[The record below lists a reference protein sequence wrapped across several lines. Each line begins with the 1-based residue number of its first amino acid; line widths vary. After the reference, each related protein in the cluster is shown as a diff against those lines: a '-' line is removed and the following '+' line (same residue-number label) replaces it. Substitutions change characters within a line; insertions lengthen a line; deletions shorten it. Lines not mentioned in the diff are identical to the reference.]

1 MHVYAHIDIEWSAAP
16 ALIYATLA
24 ARQGWLLGAGIA
36 DRWLWADQTW
46 QITPNH
52 SSQRLHWHAQ
62 TSVQPNLKADLVL
75 ELLDSVSSTHV
86 RATLHVEWPKTAFK
100 LWRYWQRRRWLHNE
114 LTNVLQHWREAWSTQ
129 TSPSDQ
135 LVQSHPRTCQ
145 AFHAMNALDQ
155 LQRIQALDQRW
166 QQFEHGQLPNLPYS
180 QTDQLPNADLA
191 VDLVYAGG
199 GLGLIHATLMA
210 RKGLNV
216 LVFDR
221 HQVGCAHREWN
232 ISQAELE
239 RLVATGFISWEAL
252 EHQIIMARYR
262 DGLVRFH
269 AAGSAVA
276 PAELHLPEVLDIA
289 LDAGA
294 LLDYARQ
301 QFLAAGGIIW
311 DNTSFE
317 QVYHDPQ
324 QQQTVVAVRKA
335 DQPQLI
341 AARLLIDAMGA
352 TSPLTLASQPFAGI
366 CPTVGTVLTGAEHD
380 QSLGDILISVADTQA
395 DRQLIWEGFPGREHE
410 LTVYVFYYDQVGA
423 KAKYRHS
430 LLDLF
435 EDYFELLPSYKQL
448 QANAQHLR
456 PVFGYIPARHALS
469 KPKPLAGVVALGDA
483 SAQQS
488 PLTFCGFGSFVRNL
502 SRTTNL
508 LEQALEQTLLA
519 PQQLSLISAYQS
531 NVSMNWVF
539 SRFMTPWG
547 RPQDVNELQNV
558 FAHVLNRLGYDLAR
572 RFFQDQMT
580 WQDYNRVVLGTLAYY
595 PKIMQVAWQVLGWR
609 DWLRWIGDWLRFSRA
624 ALIAQFGQQLPAWL
638 VGRLPKPWLF
648 QYNAAYAEWQAMGWL
663 KSSPEHQ
670 SQALGSQPSIKQFG

>member
-1 MHVYAHIDIEWSAAP
+1 MHVYAQYDLEWAAAP
-16 ALIYATLA
+16 ATIYARLA
-24 ARQGWLLGAGIA
+24 ELPGWLLGSEVAGS
-36 DRWLWADQTW
+36 WHWADQAW
-46 QITPNH
+46 QISTQHQP
-52 SSQRLHWHAQ
+52 QRLHWHAQ
-62 TSVQPNLKADLVL
+62 SSNQPSLKADLVL
-75 ELLDSVSSTHV
+75 ELLDSVSSTHI
-86 RATLHVEWPKTAFK
+86 RATLHFEWPKTAFE
-100 LWRYWQRRRWLHNE
+100 LWHYWQRRRWLHNE
-114 LTNVLQHWREAWSTQ
+114 LAAVLQHWREAWPAQAPASN
-129 TSPSDQ
+129 Q
-135 LVQSHPRTCQ
+135 LAESHPRTWQ
-145 AFHAMNALDQ
+145 AFQAMNALDQ

-166 QQFEHGQLPNLPYS
+166 QQFEQGQLPNLPYS
-180 QTDQLPNADLA
+180 QTQQLPKVDTAF
-191 VDLVYAGG
+191 DLVYAGG
-199 GLGLIHATLMA
+199 GLGLLHATLMA
-210 RKGLNV
+210 RKGLRV

-221 HQVGCAHREWN
+221 HEVGCAHREWN

-239 RLVATGFISWEAL
+239 RLVATGFISWETL
-252 EHQIIMARYR
+252 EREIIMARYT
-262 DGLVRFH
+262 DGVVRFH

-276 PAELHLPEVLDIA
+276 PAELHLPKVLDIA

-294 LLDYARQ
+294 LLRYARQ
-301 QFLAAGGIIW
+301 QFLAAGGTVW
-311 DNTSFE
+311 DETSFE
-317 QVYHDPQ
+317 HVYHDPQ
-324 QQQTVVAVRKA
+324 RQQTIVAVRKV
-335 DQPQLI
+335 DQAQVI
-341 AARLLIDAMGA
+341 ATRLLIDAMGA

-366 CPTVGTVLTGAEHD
+366 CPTVGTVLSGADHD
-380 QSLGDILISVADTQA
+380 QNLGDILISVADTQA
-395 DRQLIWEGFPGREHE
+395 DRQLIWEGFPGRDQE

-423 KAKYRHS
+423 KAQYQHS

-448 QANAQHLR
+448 TPNAKHLR

-469 KPKPLAGVVALGDA
+469 KPKPLAGVLALGDA

-502 SRTTNL
+502 ERTTNL
-508 LEQALEQTLLA
+508 LEQALQ
-519 PQQLSLISAYQS
+519 QQLTTPNHLSAISAYQS

-595 PKIMQVAWQVLGWR
+595 PQIMQVAWQVLGWR

-624 ALIAQFGQQLPAWL
+624 ALIANVGQHVPAWL
-638 VGRLPKPWLF
+638 IARLPKPWLF

-663 KSSPEHQ
+663 DSSPNNQ
-670 SQALGSQPSIKQFG
+670 SQALGANTKIT